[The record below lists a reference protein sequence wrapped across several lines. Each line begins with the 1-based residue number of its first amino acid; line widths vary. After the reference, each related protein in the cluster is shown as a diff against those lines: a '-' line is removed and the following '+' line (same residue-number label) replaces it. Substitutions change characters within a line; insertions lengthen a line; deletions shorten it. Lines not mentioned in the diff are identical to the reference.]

1 MVTRTGDNTITITP
15 RTPHSAVVV
24 VMHGLG
30 DTADGFEDVAMMWS
44 QQMPHVKFI
53 LPTAP
58 TQPVTLNMGMPMP
71 SWYDIEGL
79 DERTN
84 ENCKGIEESS
94 KRIMDILD
102 EEHSSTKLPYNRM
115 ILSGFSQGGALS
127 IFTGLQ
133 VPADKKLG
141 GVLVMSG
148 YLAGAKQFTLS
159 EAGKEIPVLHCH
171 GTSDPMVR
179 FDMAQ
184 KTEELVKGSGHSN
197 YTLKPYSGLTHS
209 VSVDE
214 LKDAAEFI
222 HGVIPPDASCD
233 IKPKSPDEMS
243 VKELK
248 TAIRLGGLGN
258 QAVGLAEKRELVEL
272 LKNNQK

>member
-1 MVTRTGDNTITITP
+1 
-15 RTPHSAVVV
+15 
-24 VMHGLG
+24 
-30 DTADGFEDVAMMWS
+30 
-44 QQMPHVKFI
+44 
-53 LPTAP
+53 
-58 TQPVTLNMGMPMP
+58 
-71 SWYDIEGL
+71 
-79 DERTN
+79 
-84 ENCKGIEESS
+84 
-94 KRIMDILD
+94 MDILD